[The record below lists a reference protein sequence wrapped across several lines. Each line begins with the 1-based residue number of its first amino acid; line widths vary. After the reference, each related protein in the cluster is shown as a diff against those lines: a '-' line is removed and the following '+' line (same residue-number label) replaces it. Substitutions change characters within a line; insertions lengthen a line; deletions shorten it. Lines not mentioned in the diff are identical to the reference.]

1 VSLQIVAQCTS
12 ADCPLPLTLPWYF
25 SAVIA
30 LVWLAGVAGTL
41 LLGRRWLARRRR
53 ARAAGRSERRAL
65 DRSGPGTDVE
75 LW

>member
-1 VSLQIVAQCTS
+1 MALHVVAQCVR

-25 SAVIA
+25 TAVIA
-30 LVWLAGVAGTL
+30 LVWLAAVTGTL

-53 ARAAGRSERRAL
+53 ARVAAKVERRAL
-65 DRSGPGTDVE
+65 DHGRGTDVE